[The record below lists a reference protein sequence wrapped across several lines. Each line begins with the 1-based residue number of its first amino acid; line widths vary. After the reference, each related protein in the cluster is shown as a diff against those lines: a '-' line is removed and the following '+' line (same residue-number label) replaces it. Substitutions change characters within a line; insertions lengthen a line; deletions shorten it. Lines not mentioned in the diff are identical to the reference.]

1 LVASFLTLTS
11 PFALAQQAP
20 IGSQTIYPA
29 QPVVPVPRGMSPTE
43 EDAYR
48 RAYADYQVCLRS
60 RAREM
65 ELSKAAENLIA
76 LPRQRAFFEGE
87 LARRPDMRQQF
98 PGGFRDIVEQQFR
111 EYRKLGGTAASPES
125 VVPIPP
131 PCNPPT
137 ASRDPSRSPV
147 TGRATK
153 TVPSK

>member
-1 LVASFLTLTS
+1 MT

-20 IGSQTIYPA
+20 IGSQTTYPA
-29 QPVVPVPRGMSPTE
+29 QPVVPVPRGMAPAE
-43 EDAYR
+43 EDTYRKAYV
-48 RAYADYQVCLRS
+48 DYQDCVRS
-60 RAREM
+60 HGREM

-87 LARRPDMRQQF
+87 LARKPDMRQQF
-98 PGGFRDIVEQQFR
+98 PGGFRDIVELQLR
-111 EYRKLGGTAASPES
+111 EYRQLGGTAASPES

-147 TGRATK
+147 TDRVTK
-153 TVPSK
+153 TVPSGKTSR